1 MRASRREQHGS
12 AALPTRSQA
21 RFRDSAIMA
30 GRNGG
35 DRSRQN
41 NGCKGEHPRGIQL
54 NFMARPPSRRGRYA
68 RVMPVNCE
76 LVHTHSSTLITPA
89 CGVRQRE
96 PAAFEDHAARVKRS
110 GGADLARECLKD
122 RAVHEELPILM
133 ALQLVAVKRSGHKLP
148 GASCSTTC
156 CKRAIAP
163 IGVMSSQPSIATA
176 ASVSH
181 SLRRCCR

>member
-1 MRASRREQHGS
+1 MVRLHCQPGPRLGSGTPRLWLDVMVVAATRTTAARASTRE
-12 AALPTRSQA
+12 AV
-21 RFRDSAIMA
+21 
-30 GRNGG
+30 
-35 DRSRQN
+35 
-41 NGCKGEHPRGIQL
+41 QL
-54 NFMARPPSRRGRYA
+54 NFVARPPSRRGRYA

-163 IGVMSSQPSIATA
+163 IGVMWSQPSIATA